1 MTKIFIWFFF
11 SQYKIDIEKKTQF
24 SSGSVLQESQSNRAQ
39 KIGNVQ
45 IKALRGPLFIIIEDA
60 TRIIHTERNILSLS
74 YVTCVGLSPFNEKKK
89 LWLDDSPL
97 VQKIHKTSLCC
108 YSSFR

>member
-1 MTKIFIWFFF
+1 MIFFF
-11 SQYKIDIEKKTQF
+11 PQYKIDIEKKTQF
-24 SSGSVLQESQSNRAQ
+24 SSGSVLQESQTNRAQ

-60 TRIIHTERNILSLS
+60 ARIIHTERNILSLS

-89 LWLDDSPL
+89 VMIRWFSFSPKDPQNL
-97 VQKIHKTSLCC
+97 FVLLFFI
-108 YSSFR
+108 